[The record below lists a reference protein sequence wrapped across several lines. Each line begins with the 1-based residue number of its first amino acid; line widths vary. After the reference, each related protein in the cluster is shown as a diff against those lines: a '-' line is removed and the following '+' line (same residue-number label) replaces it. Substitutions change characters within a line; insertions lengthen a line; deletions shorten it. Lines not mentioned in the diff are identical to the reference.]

1 MVKISQKEKK
11 FLIIFVLCAFVAA
24 VYFLAY
30 IPMKNRIEVLHGEV
44 SETVARI
51 GDYENKQIL
60 VNRFEND
67 EKQMYKMQELWL
79 EQTLPRALTYE
90 DIIAVLKEIRTK
102 LPEGS
107 PAVEMS
113 SIQFEENRKE
123 GSNGGNMSTASSAVD
138 QVGVKVGMETAY
150 SSLKEVLNNIANCR
164 PKVTISE
171 MGISFSDKPD
181 AADPN
186 LRVNMTLNFL
196 TYKSTGLK
204 LNKEEDIEK
213 YKPSMNEMPKP
224 NLFTP
229 YEGMSPFAL
238 LDNTPL
244 DMVRGTGTG
253 VVRPTNDFYVIVSP
267 VKSDTPS
274 LVLGKKGTASKAIYE
289 NKNGTMTADF
299 TFEGKDGK
307 YSYKY
312 STDTMRYPTKT
323 STESFEP
330 LFGSAIIIKA
340 VGYKNSNTQ
349 DKSGVKINV
358 RNKTDIPVKVVVE
371 DDDPADRRITVN
383 RIEGYVSEE
392 IK

>member
-11 FLIIFVLCAFVAA
+11 ILIIFLLCIFIAA

-30 IPMKNRIEVLHGEV
+30 IPMKNRIAVLHEEV
-44 SETVARI
+44 SDTLARI

-60 VNRFEND
+60 VTRFEND

-79 EQTLPRALTYE
+79 EQTLPRTLTYE
-90 DIIAVLKEIRTK
+90 DIVAVLKEIRTK
-102 LPEGS
+102 LPQGS
-107 PAVEMS
+107 PAVSMD
-113 SIQFEENRKE
+113 SIQFEENKKE
-123 GSNGGNMSTASSAVD
+123 GAGEGKADTGSGTVD
-138 QVGVKVGMETAY
+138 RVGVKVSMDTAY

-171 MGISFSDKPD
+171 MGVSFSDKPD
-181 AADPN
+181 AEDPN
-186 LRVNMTLNFL
+186 LKVNMTLNFL

-213 YKPSMNEMPKP
+213 YKPSMKDTPKP

-244 DMVRGTGTG
+244 DMARGTGTG

-299 TFEGKDGK
+299 TFEGKNGK

-312 STDTMRYPTKT
+312 STDTMKYPSET
-323 STESFEP
+323 SSESFEP
-330 LFGSAIIIKA
+330 LFGSAVIIKA
-340 VGYKNSNTQ
+340 VGYKSANAQ